1 MKKNKILIIS
11 YYWPPS
17 GGSGVQRW
25 LNFSNYLISYGWDV
39 TVLTAKNP
47 NCPITDKSLS
57 RILNKSVKH
66 IYVPIFEPTLFFN
79 QQTSFLNTNSKGFI
93 SRIIYFIRSNIFF
106 PDSRCFWIKKATNMA
121 TNFIKENNVNYLIT
135 TAPPF
140 STHIIGL
147 KLKEKLN

>member
-1 MKKNKILIIS
+1 MF
-11 YYWPPS
+11 
-17 GGSGVQRW
+17 QF
-25 LNFSNYLISYGWDV
+25 LNQPF
-39 TVLTAKNP
+39 
-47 NCPITDKSLS
+47 
-57 RILNKSVKH
+57 
-66 IYVPIFEPTLFFN
+66 FFN

-147 KLKEKLN
+147 KLKEKLKINWISDFRDPWSDFFQFKLMPMMSIVRKRHKFYEKNAYKILILSLQHHLL